1 MHTNYW
7 FQGKLSEFS
16 GNNCSAFGA
25 YLLYWLLWLKKYKK
39 YKKAMESGRGELRT
53 YVLLYNEQY
62 ADQKHDFKNL
72 KRNKKM
78 LKILN

>member
-1 MHTNYW
+1 
-7 FQGKLSEFS
+7 
-16 GNNCSAFGA
+16 
-25 YLLYWLLWLKKYKK
+25 
-39 YKKAMESGRGELRT
+39 MESGRGELRT